1 MTGPHRARK
10 AGPCDRCGSMIA
22 AGDDYFA
29 GAAKCFG
36 WRTRFATE
44 RFCTN
49 CIDQTN
55 IGPIPKPRWSN
66 Q

>member
-1 MTGPHRARK
+1 
-10 AGPCDRCGSMIA
+10 MIA

-66 Q
+66 QSILTEEFTAFEREQSA